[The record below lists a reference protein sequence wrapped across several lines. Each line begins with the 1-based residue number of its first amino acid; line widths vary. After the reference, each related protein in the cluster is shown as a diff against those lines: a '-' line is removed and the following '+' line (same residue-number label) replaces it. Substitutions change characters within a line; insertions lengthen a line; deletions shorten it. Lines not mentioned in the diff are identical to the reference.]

1 MQRRPRPNLDRKGAA
16 YGPLASRHP
25 AYAAYAKGNWSDLGW
40 IGERDYAGAGIHG
53 WPSVSMTRA
62 SKNVTSCFAAVDR

>member
-25 AYAAYAKGNWSDLGW
+25 AYAAYAKV
-40 IGERDYAGAGIHG
+40 E
-53 WPSVSMTRA
+53 SVPINCPD
-62 SKNVTSCFAAVDR
+62 KPVDNPVDVR